1 MNKRQMKKFIS
12 YALVAIF
19 IASFALFCSAHFGKA
34 KAATEKEV
42 YEATNAYA

>member
-1 MNKRQMKKFIS
+1 MKKFIS
-12 YALVAIF
+12 YALIAIF
-19 IASFALFCSAHFGKA
+19 IASFALFCSARFGKA